1 MFYVTVEVTV
11 DTNLRGGTNQMS
23 TISLEMTSSVGGR
36 QSGRDASEQTIMQ
49 TGSATG
55 RQIFPAPSE
64 ADFRHMF
71 AFCDDG
77 IFLTSRDVIVHANR
91 AALRLLGA
99 DDQGDLQ
106 GLAMPDVLP
115 YGESEDLTLHI
126 TRVVGNTY
134 AMRRKLRRLDG
145 SLIDVEV
152 AMAPYHDD
160 GDRGS
165 DAGGNS
171 RCMVI
176 VRDLAL
182 RRRGANQPAMHEQ
195 QFQLITE
202 AAPASIAYI
211 DERSHYRF
219 VNAVFANWLDKPIE
233 EITGRTAAEVHGSA
247 FGQMQAQIARALR
260 GFRSSHEYQLQSRD
274 GMRRVLAIHVPDR
287 RDDGRV
293 RGVFCFAIDITH
305 EKREPDA
312 LHRKKQKLGILR
324 QAAPTFVAECDQNYR
339 IRAVDRNFSDQFGI
353 ARNDA
358 IGELV
363 PEIIGEAIFSQV
375 RSFVDAA
382 LAGNAREHEIK
393 LPFRNGSFHYL
404 HIMYVPEFD
413 TNGRVH
419 GVSVAASDVT
429 RLRPSGEPQH
439 RREHDFKTLI
449 ENSPD
454 GIARIDRNMRHI
466 YVNPAIET
474 VTGLQAEEYL
484 GKTKAELG
492 LPYDLVN
499 AWESACRAAF
509 ESGTEQR
516 FSFELKKNAGIHYY
530 SARIIPETDH
540 AGRIESVLGIS
551 YDVTERTRM
560 EKEHQQLLARER
572 QARIQAEMAA
582 KARDEFL
589 AIVSHELR
597 APLNGVQSW
606 AHILEN
612 YVKDATSSALA
623 QRALHGIR
631 IGVAQQVRLIEDL
644 LDVTRMMSGK
654 LRLVKHP
661 FMLLPAIQAA
671 VESVRELAAAK
682 HIGITCAY
690 QISSEQVDGDSDRIQ
705 QAVWNLLSNAIKF
718 TPQDG
723 NVWLTAACADS
734 QIMITVRDDGVGIAP
749 EFLPHLFDRFSQQD
763 TSSTRGHSGLG
774 LGLFLVRHLIELH
787 GGSVKVESSGEG
799 QGTTFS
805 IVLPLHT
812 KRQRYPVITQDA
824 ASIENDA
831 SLPSLEGL
839 QVLLVD
845 DQEEARE
852 SLAILLATAGAAVFP
867 AASSKEAFEW
877 LSGIGPNELP
887 DILIC
892 DIAMP
897 VEDGYSVLRKIRTW
911 ESEQGNTPLR
921 RLPALALTAFTQR
934 EDRIRALTAGF
945 QMHMTKPVA
954 PEELIVVI
962 AMMTARG

>member
-1 MFYVTVEVTV
+1 MPPV
-11 DTNLRGGTNQMS
+11 
-23 TISLEMTSSVGGR
+23 SLEMASSVGDQRNGWNT
-36 QSGRDASEQTIMQ
+36 SGQPMIQTETAERSGVI
-49 TGSATG
+49 
-55 RQIFPAPSE
+55 PAPSE
-64 ADFRHMF
+64 AAFRHMF
-71 AFCDDG
+71 AFCHDG
-77 IFLTSRDVIVHANR
+77 VFLTAQGVILHANR
-91 AALRLLGA
+91 AAVKLVGAADQGGLQGRPMPDFLPHGGA
-99 DDQGDLQ
+99 DDL
-106 GLAMPDVLP
+106 M
-115 YGESEDLTLHI
+115 LHI
-126 TRVVGNTY
+126 TQVVGNTY

-152 AMAPYHDD
+152 AMAPYHED
-160 GDRGS
+160 GQ
-165 DAGGNS
+165 A
-171 RCMVI
+171 RCLVI
-176 VRDLAL
+176 VHDLSL

-195 QFQLITE
+195 RFQLITE

-211 DERSHYRF
+211 DGNSCYRF
-219 VNAVFANWLDKPIE
+219 ANAVCANWLGKPIE
-233 EITGRTAAEVHGSA
+233 EITGCTAADVHGSA
-247 FGQMQAQIARALR
+247 FKEMQASIAKAFR
-260 GFRSSHEYQLQSRD
+260 GIRTSHEYVIQSTS
-274 GMRRVLAIHVPDR
+274 GKRRVLAIHVPDKQ
-287 RDDGRV
+287 DDGRV
-293 RGVFCFAIDITH
+293 RGLFCFTIDITH
-305 EKREPDA
+305 HAREADT
-312 LHRKKQKLGILR
+312 LHGKKQKLGILK
-324 QAAPTFVAECDQNYR
+324 QAAPAFVAQCDQNYR
-339 IRAVDRNFSDQFGI
+339 IRAANRNFFLQFGI
-353 ARNDA
+353 ARKDA

-363 PEIIGEAIFSQV
+363 PEIVGEAIFSQV
-375 RSFVDAA
+375 QGFIDAA
-382 LAGNAREHEIK
+382 LSGNAGEHEIK
-393 LPFRNGSFHYL
+393 LPFPNGDVHYL
-404 HIMYVPEFD
+404 HIMYVPEYD
-413 TNGRVH
+413 ANGRIH
-419 GVSVAASDVT
+419 GVIVAASDVT
-429 RLRPSGEPQH
+429 QLRRADEPLH
-439 RREHDFKTLI
+439 RREHDFKTLV

-454 GIARIDRNMRHI
+454 GIARIDRKMRHM

-474 VTGLQAEEYL
+474 VTGLHAADYL
-484 GKTKAELG
+484 GKTKGELG
-492 LPYDLVN
+492 LPRDLVT
-499 AWESACRAAF
+499 AWEAACRAAF
-509 ESGTEQR
+509 DSGTEQR
-516 FSFELKKNAGIHYY
+516 FNFELQKGSDMHYY

-540 AGRIESVLGIS
+540 EGRIESVLGIS
-551 YDVTERTRM
+551 YDVTDRTRM

-671 VESVRELAAAK
+671 VESVRDLAAAK

-723 NVWLTAACADS
+723 NIWLTAACTNS

-787 GGSVKVESSGEG
+787 GGSVKAESSGAG

-805 IVLPLHT
+805 IFLPVHI

-824 ASIENDA
+824 ASIEHDA
-831 SLPSLEGL
+831 TLPSLEGL

-867 AASSKEAFEW
+867 ASSSREAFEW
-877 LSGIGPNELP
+877 LSGLGPGELP
-887 DILIC
+887 DVLIC

-897 VEDGYSVLRKIRTW
+897 VEDGYSVLRKIRAW